1 MNHIEDRV
9 TTKPTLTGPFGRA
22 WRVDV
27 PPDPETPTV
36 VDFYVVECPG
46 AHPLWHSYVMFV
58 FDLAPKPGLTDSVF
72 YLPDATHEFHIWA
85 LDPDKPRQPI
95 VNAGEWIGRVL
106 QPMNFAA
113 QVRMS
118 QLEIEAKL
126 VTSVADVIHGRMSPD
141 TDYTRDWARAW
152 GDNMLKDRQ

>member
-9 TTKPTLTGPFGRA
+9 TTKPTMTGPFGRA

-27 PPDPETPTV
+27 KWL
-36 VDFYVVECPG
+36 VDFYLVECPG

-58 FDLAPKPGLTDSVF
+58 FDLAQRQNLPDPILH
-72 YLPDATHEFHIWA
+72 LPDATHEFHIWA
-85 LDPDKPRQPI
+85 LDPNKPRQTI
-95 VNAGEWIGRVL
+95 VNGDDWPSYVL

-113 QVRMS
+113 QVKMS
-118 QLEIEAKL
+118 QPEVEAKL
-126 VTSVADVIHGRMSPD
+126 VASVADVIHGRMSPD